1 MRILTVTP
9 YYKPAWRFGGPPRC
23 IAEWSEYLVR
33 QTGMRIDVVT
43 LNRNGDAPLYAG
55 DGVVVRTVEGVTV
68 HYLPMAPGR
77 AGKAY
82 FGSPALQAVL
92 ARFTDVDLVHV
103 NTLFNA
109 FSRKGM
115 QYAARH
121 RIPFLVTPHGMLDR
135 YSLSR
140 SGMAKRMHR
149 MLFDDRLL
157 RRAAA
162 VHFTTENERHNAVL
176 HGPVRSVVLPLGMAF
191 PAGPLPARQQPQD
204 GTRLVFLGRINRK
217 KGIDRL
223 VAALASL
230 PAGIRTGITLDIFGN
245 DDEQVIPELE
255 ALVARNALGGT
266 VRFRG
271 ALDPAE
277 RDATLARYD
286 SLVLTSHQENFGM
299 VVAEALATGLPVF
312 VSDKVNL
319 CDFVSK
325 HRCGWI
331 SDLSVDGIAAALLRI
346 HDTSPDERRRMG
358 AAGALAVRESF
369 SLEKIGPRYAELY
382 RQLAGQGKPGP

>member
-23 IAEWSEYLVR
+23 IAEWSEFLVSR
-33 QTGMRIDVVT
+33 SGMQIDVVT
-43 LNRNGDAPLYAG
+43 LNRNGDAPLYSG
-55 DGVVVRTVEGVTV
+55 DGAIVRTVEGVTV
-68 HYLPMAPGR
+68 HYLPMAVSRTGR
-77 AGKAY
+77 AY
-82 FGSPALQAVL
+82 FGSPALEAVL

-115 QYAARH
+115 QFAARQ
-121 RIPFLVTPHGMLDR
+121 RIPYLVTPHGMLDR

-140 SGMAKRMHR
+140 SGMAKRIHR
-149 MLFDDRLL
+149 LLFDDRLL
-157 RRAAA
+157 RHAAA
-162 VHFTTENERHNAVL
+162 VHFTTENERQNAVL
-176 HGPVRSVVLPLGMAF
+176 HGPLRPVVLPLGMVF
-191 PAGPLPARQQPQD
+191 PETPLPSRPAHPD

-223 VAALASL
+223 VAALAAL
-230 PAGIRTGITLDIFGN
+230 PPARRTGLTLDVYGN

-255 ALVARNALGGT
+255 AQIARNDLGDI

-271 ALDPAE
+271 TLDPAE
-277 RDATLARYD
+277 RDATLVRYD

-299 VVAEALATGLPVF
+299 VVAEALAAGLPVF

-319 CDFVSK
+319 CGFVTE
-325 HRCGWI
+325 HRCGWV
-331 SDLSVDGIAAALLRI
+331 SDLSTNGIAATLRQI
-346 HDTSPDERRRMG
+346 HETTPAERRRMG
-358 AAGALAVRESF
+358 EAGARAVRESF
-369 SLEKIGPRYAELY
+369 AMERIGPRYADLY
-382 RQLAGQGKPGP
+382 RQLSGREAAGS